1 MLRTVSLLIALSA
14 YAGLA
19 AAECGAA
26 HEAKQAT
33 TNEQAQAPAKASAA
47 KTARESSHKSVKVV
61 ACEGNNCDAAHAK
74 QEVKRDTKSSPQG

>member
-33 TNEQAQAPAKASAA
+33 TNEQAQAAKMPAA
-47 KTARESSHKSVKVV
+47 KTARASSPKSVKV